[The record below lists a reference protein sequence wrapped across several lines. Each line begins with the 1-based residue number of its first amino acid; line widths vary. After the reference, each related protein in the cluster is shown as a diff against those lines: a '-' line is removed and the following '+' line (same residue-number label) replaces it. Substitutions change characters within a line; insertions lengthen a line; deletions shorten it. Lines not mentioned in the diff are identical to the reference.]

1 MFSETTE
8 KCQLYFTIF
17 DNLISSYPCYNI
29 TMTDSEAPKKHSR
42 SERRFFAFD
51 NILVFIAAGC
61 CLMWTWGSI
70 SAMTRN
76 WTLSQ
81 ELIER
86 EREKALLELE
96 VETLELEN
104 DYYRSDE
111 YKELSARKYQN
122 KKLPGE
128 TMIYLPSNS
137 DAAKSKHN
145 NDATSDSAVD
155 TPQLDNFEQWM
166 AFLFG
171 M

>member
-1 MFSETTE
+1 MTESEVS
-8 KCQLYFTIF
+8 KKRSWSQRNIF
-17 DNLISSYPCYNI
+17 V
-29 TMTDSEAPKKHSR
+29 
-42 SERRFFAFD
+42 FD

-86 EREKALLELE
+86 EREKALIELE

-104 DYYRSDE
+104 EYYHSNE

-128 TMIYLPSNS
+128 TMIYLPANS
-137 DAAKSKHN
+137 DAARSKHDSDTN
-145 NDATSDSAVD
+145 TDAVVD
-155 TPQLDNFEQWM
+155 TPQLANFEQWM

>member
-1 MFSETTE
+1 MTESEV
-8 KCQLYFTIF
+8 
-17 DNLISSYPCYNI
+17 
-29 TMTDSEAPKKHSR
+29 PKKR
-42 SERRFFAFD
+42 SWSQRKIFSFD

-86 EREKALLELE
+86 EHEKALLELE

-104 DYYRSDE
+104 EYYHSNE

-128 TMIYLPSNS
+128 TMIYLPANS
-137 DAAKSKHN
+137 DAAKSKHDDSN
-145 NDATSDSAVD
+145 SSDAAVD
-155 TPQLDNFEQWM
+155 TPQLANFEQWM

>member
-1 MFSETTE
+1 MSE
-8 KCQLYFTIF
+8 
-17 DNLISSYPCYNI
+17 
-29 TMTDSEAPKKHSR
+29 SEVPKKRFWSQR
-42 SERRFFAFD
+42 NFFAFD
-51 NILVFIAAGC
+51 NVLVFIAAGC

-86 EREKALLELE
+86 ERQKALLELE

-104 DYYRSDE
+104 EYYHSNE

-128 TMIYLPSNS
+128 TMIYLPVNS
-137 DAAKSKHN
+137 ETAKAKHDNIN
-145 NDATSDSAVD
+145 NTDSAVD
-155 TPQLDNFEQWM
+155 TPQLANFEQWM

-171 M
+171 I

>member
-1 MFSETTE
+1 
-8 KCQLYFTIF
+8 
-17 DNLISSYPCYNI
+17 
-29 TMTDSEAPKKHSR
+29 
-42 SERRFFAFD
+42 
-51 NILVFIAAGC
+51 
-61 CLMWTWGSI
+61 MWTWGSI

-86 EREKALLELE
+86 ERQKALLELE

-104 DYYRSDE
+104 EYYSSNE

-128 TMIYLPSNS
+128 TMIYLPANS
-137 DAAKSKHN
+137 DAAKSKHSS
-145 NDATSDSAVD
+145 DADPNATVE
-155 TPQLDNFEQWM
+155 TPQLANFEQWM

>member
-1 MFSETTE
+1 MSE
-8 KCQLYFTIF
+8 
-17 DNLISSYPCYNI
+17 
-29 TMTDSEAPKKHSR
+29 SEVPKKRFWSQR
-42 SERRFFAFD
+42 NFFAFD
-51 NILVFIAAGC
+51 NVLVFIAAGC

-86 EREKALLELE
+86 ERQTALLELE

-104 DYYRSDE
+104 EYYYSNDYI
-111 YKELSARKYQN
+111 ELSARKYQN

-128 TMIYLPSNS
+128 TMIYLPANS
-137 DAAKSKHN
+137 EAANAKHDNIN
-145 NDATSDSAVD
+145 NTDSAVD
-155 TPQLDNFEQWM
+155 TPQLANFEQWM

-171 M
+171 I

>member
-1 MFSETTE
+1 
-8 KCQLYFTIF
+8 
-17 DNLISSYPCYNI
+17 
-29 TMTDSEAPKKHSR
+29 
-42 SERRFFAFD
+42 
-51 NILVFIAAGC
+51 
-61 CLMWTWGSI
+61 MWTWGSI

-86 EREKALLELE
+86 ERQKALLELE

-104 DYYRSDE
+104 EYYHSNE

-128 TMIYLPSNS
+128 TMIYLPANS
-137 DAAKSKHN
+137 EAAKAKHN
-145 NDATSDSAVD
+145 NINNTDSAVD
-155 TPQLDNFEQWM
+155 TPQLANFEQWM

-171 M
+171 I

>member
-1 MFSETTE
+1 MSE
-8 KCQLYFTIF
+8 
-17 DNLISSYPCYNI
+17 
-29 TMTDSEAPKKHSR
+29 SEVPKKRFWSQR
-42 SERRFFAFD
+42 NFFAFD
-51 NILVFIAAGC
+51 NVLVFIAAGC

-86 EREKALLELE
+86 ERQKALLELE

-104 DYYRSDE
+104 EYYHSNE

-128 TMIYLPSNS
+128 TMIYLPANS
-137 DAAKSKHN
+137 EVAKAKHDNIN
-145 NDATSDSAVD
+145 NTDSAVD
-155 TPQLDNFEQWM
+155 TPQLANFEQWM

-171 M
+171 I